1 MNANTETTPS
11 NTMDVLKW
19 GLVAILLVGAIVGN
33 SLLGELSA
41 PLRVAGV
48 IIMVAVALLVAAQ
61 TNKGQTT
68 VAFAKE
74 SRTEVRKVVWPTRQE
89 TVQTTLI
96 VFVVTFF
103 AAMLLWGMD
112 GILVRVV
119 ALITGVSF

>member
-1 MNANTETTPS
+1 MNANTVTTPS

-112 GILVRVV
+112 AILVRVV

>member
-48 IIMVAVALLVAAQ
+48 IIMVAVSLLVAAQ

-96 VFVVTFF
+96 VFVVTFL

-112 GILVRVV
+112 AILVRVV
-119 ALITGVSF
+119 ALITGVSL

>member
-112 GILVRVV
+112 AILVRVV